1 MAGFLD
7 RLMDAIDKANSTE
20 VFGDYDLGDIIKY
33 GTGANWLMG
42 ESSPLFRKLSGED
55 ATKDAAKAQQ
65 DAMKKAFDAIQAGG
79 AEARS
84 YQKPYLE
91 NAAEDYGQLR
101 DLVQSGH
108 FVQPY
113 GRSFTSQSYAPQGF
127 SFNPAGG
134 KASFASWQPQGGPAT
149 FTPQALPALP
159 ARPAKPPVTAS
170 TDDVVGKY
178 AARTTPMVRPNLNI
192 PPSISEL
199 VMDKAMEQV
208 KSGTVQNPPA
218 GVDFHDPRTAARN
231 PYATGGNPKDMP
243 YSPGN
248 LSGNKSLSIA
258 ELVAIAR
265 QGRMPGPAGS
275 GTFIPTYG
283 RT

>member
-1 MAGFLD
+1 MAERKWEWKDLIGLGN
-7 RLMDAIDKANSTE
+7 IQ
-20 VFGDYDLGDIIKY
+20 GDPDPFWG
-33 GTGANWLMG
+33 M
-42 ESSPLFRKLSGED
+42 LSGQN
-55 ATKDAAKAQQ
+55 ATREAAAAQKEALAKAF
-65 DAMKKAFDAIQAGG
+65 AAIEKGG
-79 AEARS
+79 AEARG

-91 NAAEDYGQLR
+91 HAAEDYGQLR
-101 DLVQSGH
+101 DLVQGGY

-113 GRSFTSQSYAPQGF
+113 GKSFTSQSYAPQGF
-127 SFNPAGG
+127 SFSPSAG
-134 KASFASWQPQGGPAT
+134 KASFSSWQPQGGPAT
-149 FTPQALPALP
+149 LTPQALPAMP
-159 ARPAKPPVTAS
+159 ARPAVAS
-170 TDDVVGKY
+170 DELVGKP
-178 AARTTPMVRPNLNI
+178 AARTSPMVRPNMNI

-248 LSGNKSLSIA
+248 LSGNKSISIA
-258 ELVAIAR
+258 ELVSMMR
-265 QGRMPGPAGS
+265 QGRTPGPVGS
-275 GTFIPTYG
+275 GTFTPTYG